1 MAGVLFAVLLSILFV
16 YWTSLRSL
24 VFTQIDD
31 LFITSIEVSNSL
43 LTPGNPAAWTTST
56 VQQIGITT
64 DYNSM
69 RIDNNKL
76 LNLKQLSDSNYDS
89 IRSKL
94 GLGPYQ
100 YSITVGG
107 VVIGV
112 SPPADRKSKVTLVRP
127 VVYQNQPANLTITI
141 WSNFTI

>member
-1 MAGVLFAVLLSILFV
+1 MINNKINRREAVETVGFYKGQFFSYDAVVAGVLFAVLLSILFV

-76 LNLKQLSDSNYDS
+76 LNLKQ
-89 IRSKL
+89 
-94 GLGPYQ
+94 
-100 YSITVGG
+100 
-107 VVIGV
+107 
-112 SPPADRKSKVTLVRP
+112 
-127 VVYQNQPANLTITI
+127 
-141 WSNFTI
+141 